1 MDKKKKK
8 IDTLIEDIY
17 KVFEDQVDLP
27 NDLIKDFGTRVSE
40 LVKNRIE
47 EVRSGPEGLR
57 LSQIGTPNR
66 KIWYGLQNY
75 DKKPLTGQDR
85 LKFLY
90 GDLVEELLLLLIKL
104 AGHTI
109 TDEQKTVTIEGVVG
123 HQDCRIDNVITD
135 IKSAS
140 SFGFRK
146 FKDNS
151 ITNGNDPFGYIAQLS
166 AYTEGQGEDS
176 GAFLVLN
183 KENADLHL
191 LHIDSMDMINATDR
205 IKELKGLVDAKSP
218 PARCY
223 SDEPDGVSGNRVL
236 PVNCVWC
243 SYKHACWSDSNDG
256 KGLRIFKY
264 SKGSR
269 YFTQV
274 YKTPNVQEVT

>member
-1 MDKKKKK
+1 M
-8 IDTLIEDIY
+8 
-17 KVFEDQVDLP
+17 
-27 NDLIKDFGTRVSE
+27 
-40 LVKNRIE
+40 
-47 EVRSGPEGLR
+47 
-57 LSQIGTPNR
+57 
-66 KIWYGLQNY
+66 
-75 DKKPLTGQDR
+75 
-85 LKFLY
+85 Y

-109 TDEQKTVTIEGVVG
+109 TDEQKTITIEGVVG

-166 AYTEGQGEDS
+166 AYTEGQGEDA

-236 PVNCVWC
+236 PISCVWC
-243 SYKHACWSDSNDG
+243 SYKHSCWSDSNDG
-256 KGLRIFKY
+256 KGLRTFKY

-269 YFTQV
+269 YFTKV
-274 YKTPNVQEVT
+274 YKTPNVQEIT

>member
-1 MDKKKKK
+1 MAKKKK

-17 KVFEDQVDLP
+17 KVFETDVELP
-27 NDLIKDFGTRVSE
+27 DSLIEEFGTRVSE
-40 LVKNRIE
+40 MVKNRIE

-66 KIWYGLQNY
+66 KVWYGLQNY

-85 LKFLY
+85 LKFMY
-90 GDLVEELLLLLIKL
+90 GDLVEELLILLIKL
-104 AGHTI
+104 AGHSI
-109 TDEQKTVTIEGVVG
+109 TDEQKTITIEGVKG

-151 ITNGNDPFGYIAQLS
+151 IVKGNDPFGYIAQLS
-166 AYTEGQGEDS
+166 AYTEGQGEDE

-191 LHIDSMDMINATDR
+191 LHVDSLDMINATDR
-205 IKELKGLVDAKSP
+205 IKELKGLVDEKNP

-236 PVNCVWC
+236 PISCVWC
-243 SYKHACWSDSNDG
+243 PYKLTCWSDCNDG
-256 KGLRIFKY
+256 KGLRTFQY
-264 SKGSR
+264 SKNVR

-274 YKTPNVQEVT
+274 HKTPKVQEIL